1 MPHED
6 KVTLRQALAQARA
19 RLAVTPQAASAAPD
33 AALLMRHV
41 TGLTAEALLTHPDRN
56 IAPSALAAFYLAI
69 ERRAQSEPVQYITGV
84 QEFYGLAFL
93 VNPAV
98 LIPRPETEHL
108 VEAAVLLARSS
119 FPGPV
124 RIADIGT
131 GSGAIA
137 ITLAHLLSQATITA
151 TDISRAAFEVARH
164 NAKRHH
170 VEARITFVECDL
182 IPTGAEPFDII
193 CSNPPYV
200 PSGELLEAQVAAFE
214 PQSALFAGADGLDI
228 YRRLIPGAAK
238 SLRPGGWLL
247 LEIGYGQQDVVA
259 ELLTAADLQEV
270 RFDNDLQ
277 GIPRVAIAT
286 KGQAGTRD

>member
-6 KVTLRQALAQARA
+6 KVTLRQALAQGRA

-56 IAPSALAAFYLAI
+56 IAPAALAAFYLAI
-69 ERRAQSEPVQYITGV
+69 ERRTQSEPVQYITGV

-108 VEAAVLLARSS
+108 VEAAVLLARAS
-119 FPGPV
+119 FHGPV

-137 ITLAHLLSQATITA
+137 ITLAHLLLEATITA
-151 TDISRAAFEVARH
+151 TDISRDALEVARH

-182 IPTGAEPFDII
+182 IPAGAEPFDII

-247 LEIGYGQQDVVA
+247 LEIGYGQQHLVA